1 MRTKTHN
8 GDAAIPSRASA
19 SGVIYKPQHTPRNPR
34 PSVPGSDLD
43 QTENVVIA
51 SLIVLLVTGGFLFS
65 SDRFYHWFL
74 IPLMICGV
82 LSATDAVAWVRGRL
96 DLYDLIGIVGVFG
109 FHFFFLAPLLHVQL
123 DFWVEHLNPPPDWR
137 DWLGY
142 MAILNV
148 AGLVSYRLCRN
159 VFKTSKQTSPRRGY
173 WRIDPALFRVIAPVA
188 LAIAAVSQIW
198 VYARMGGIGAYMQAV
213 QSAQNPL
220 QGMGWIFMVSE
231 SVGVLAMFI
240 LIVHFQNGNM
250 SWSKAISVLLLL
262 FIVQLIFAGLRGSRS
277 QMIQYLF
284 WLVGCVHFLVRP
296 VPRKFI
302 YAGSVFVVAF
312 LYIYGFYKAGGAAG
326 VTEAAQGSS
335 EREQLGKKTGRT
347 FNAVLLGDLGRS
359 DMQAF
364 VLYRLVHDR
373 GDYSYALGRTYLGAV
388 SVLIPHFILPERPE
402 TKVRWGTDIQNG
414 SGRYAADVAQSSKVY
429 GLAGES
435 MLNFGP
441 ISVPFIYGVF
451 GLLVGW
457 IRNRISLLLPGD
469 ARFLLVPLVLYTCF
483 QAIIGDSDNLIFGLV
498 KDGFMPCIVVM
509 ACSLRGSQLV
519 SSLGRNV
526 QPLAPAVSASYG
538 ARGSMAS
545 NPMRVQSKR

>member
-1 MRTKTHN
+1 MRTRTHN

-34 PSVPGSDLD
+34 PSVPGGDLD

-335 EREQLGKKTGRT
+335 QREQLGKKTGRT